1 MNEVSDM
8 YEYLDRFIADWK
20 DDDLVSVLS
29 KLPEHSV
36 ETNTWSAIIAA
47 VGVDG
52 FMKLSMTLPN
62 KQITM
67 PSLYEILIVFAA
79 ECIVEKAKTMPL
91 SEAKKTVLG
100 NLQLKEVDDYVER
113 LQAITDVNTDVV
125 DTEHKLPT

>member
-1 MNEVSDM
+1 M

-20 DDDLVSVLS
+20 DDDLISVLS

-36 ETNTWSAIIAA
+36 ETNTWAAIIAA

-62 KQITM
+62 KQVTI
-67 PSLYEILIVFAA
+67 PSLYEILTVFAA
-79 ECIVEKAKTMPL
+79 EGIIEKSKTMPIE
-91 SEAKKTVLG
+91 EAKRVVLG

-125 DTEHKLPT
+125 DTESKLLT

>member
-1 MNEVSDM
+1 M

-20 DDDLVSVLS
+20 DDDLISVLS
-29 KLPEHSV
+29 KLPEHGN
-36 ETNTWSAIIAA
+36 ECNTWSAIIAA

-62 KQITM
+62 KQVTI
-67 PSLYEILIVFAA
+67 PSLYEILTVFAA
-79 ECIVEKAKTMPL
+79 EGIIEKSKTMPIE
-91 SEAKKTVLG
+91 EAKRVVLG

-125 DTEHKLPT
+125 DTESKLLT

>member
-1 MNEVSDM
+1 MNEVPCM

-62 KQITM
+62 KQVTI

-79 ECIVEKAKTMPL
+79 ECIVEKTKTMPL

-125 DTEHKLPT
+125 DTEPKLST

>member
-20 DDDLVSVLS
+20 DDDLISVLS
-29 KLPEHSV
+29 KLPEHGV

-62 KQITM
+62 KQITI
-67 PSLYEILIVFAA
+67 PALYEILTVFAA
-79 ECIVEKAKTMPL
+79 EGIIEKSKTMPIE
-91 SEAKKTVLG
+91 EAKRVVLG

>member
-29 KLPEHSV
+29 KLPEHGK
-36 ETNTWSAIIAA
+36 ECNTWSAIIAA

-62 KQITM
+62 KQVTI
-67 PSLYEILIVFAA
+67 PSLYEILTVFAA
-79 ECIVEKAKTMPL
+79 EGIVEKSKTMPIE
-91 SEAKKTVLG
+91 EAKRIVLG
-100 NLQLKEVDDYVER
+100 NLQLKEVDDYVSR
-113 LQAITDVNTDVV
+113 LQAITDTATDVV
-125 DTEHKLPT
+125 DTEPKLST